1 MKRVTCRCGKADA
14 ANQFN
19 LKSGPAELNPDVAL
33 YPGYFDDAPSGSNLL
48 QNGGKV
54 AIPSPRTAT
63 ESPYSSPLDGVPRL
77 LTTGRDSFFLFGPRG
92 TGKTLTFG
100 ANIFDTSNSGA
111 TLHRS
116 MSAGFLLCEFAAKPL
131 GKRVLKLHRPRES
144 HQALF
149 I

>member
-14 ANQFN
+14 ANQLN

-54 AIPSPRTAT
+54 AIPSPRMAT

-77 LTTGRDSFFLFGPRG
+77 LGDPGRADRHNRMIEAPTGDS
-92 TGKTLTFG
+92 
-100 ANIFDTSNSGA
+100 AY
-111 TLHRS
+111 
-116 MSAGFLLCEFAAKPL
+116 L
-131 GKRVLKLHRPRES
+131 GWNVVTRRVEHVRRREVL
-144 HQALF
+144 QVGQDGV
-149 I
+149 